1 MDIEHHHPAP
11 LHSSTTT
18 TEPTKPIKSKRL
30 LLFFNI
36 ILLLIGGSGNPLI
49 LRVYYLHGGNRK
61 WFTSFLQVTG
71 FPFLLLP
78 LLFSFL
84 RSPRRHFFLISPFLL
99 LCSTFIGL
107 LTGMDNF
114 FFSYGISYLPVSTS
128 SLLISTQLAFT
139 AIFAFLIVKQK
150 FRASSINAVA
160 LLTFSAVVLGVH
172 ANGDRPEG
180 ESNAKYYMGFVMT
193 LSAAVLDGLILSL
206 VELMYVKSKKKIGY
220 TLVIEIQFV
229 IGVAA
234 TAFCVVG
241 MTISKDFQALSRERH
256 NYGLGE
262 TKYNL
267 IIVFNTIVTQCFFLG
282 MVGTIKYST
291 ALLGGVILAICI
303 PITELLAV
311 FFFHEK
317 FDGQK
322 GVAFAL
328 SLWGTASY
336 FYGEY
341 KSFRRGKGADTKAQF
356 PTSCQERNH
365 PESLQ
370 HSSNPW

>member
-1 MDIEHHHPAP
+1 MDIQQHHPSP
-11 LHSSTTT
+11 IHSTNTTT
-18 TEPTKPIKSKRL
+18 TTTFTEPTKPIKSKRL

-36 ILLLIGGSGNPLI
+36 LLLLIGGSGNPLI
-49 LRVYYLHGGNRK
+49 LRVYYLHGGNHK
-61 WFTSFLQVTG
+61 WFTSFLQSTG
-71 FPFLLLP
+71 FPFLLIP
-78 LLFSFL
+78 LLFSFF
-84 RSPRRHFFLISPFLL
+84 RSPRRQFFRISPFLL

-114 FFSYGISYLPVSTS
+114 FFSYGVSYLPVSTS

-139 AIFAFLIVKQK
+139 AIFAYFIVKQK

-160 LLTFSAVVLGVH
+160 LLTFSAAVLGVH

-180 ESNAKYYMGFVMT
+180 ESNTKYYMGFVMT
-193 LSAAVLDGLILSL
+193 LAAAVMYGLMLPL
-206 VELMYVKSKKKIGY
+206 VELMYAKSKMKIGY

-229 IGVAA
+229 IGVIA
-234 TAFCVVG
+234 TAFCAVG
-241 MTISKDFQALSRERH
+241 MAVSKDFQALSSESH
-256 NYGLGE
+256 NYGLGQ
-262 TKYNL
+262 TKYIL
-267 IIVFNTIVTQCFFLG
+267 IVVFNTIITQCFFLG

-317 FDGQK
+317 FDGEK
-322 GVAFAL
+322 GVAVAL
-328 SLWGTASY
+328 CLWGTASY

-341 KSFRRGKGADTKAQF
+341 KSYRKGAALF
-356 PTSCQERNH
+356 SASE
-365 PESLQ
+365 LV
-370 HSSNPW
+370 